1 LYDLIIVGLGAVGA
15 ASAYQAAKR
24 GVKVLGIDRF
34 APPHALGSSHGD
46 TRITRIAIG
55 EGEHYTPIV
64 RRSHQ
69 IWREIEAK
77 TGEELLVVTGGL
89 IISSSA
95 RRATTHV
102 ANFFENTL
110 AAARRFGVEHERLD
124 AGNLRELF
132 PQFNVSDNEVGYYEP
147 GAGYLRPEA
156 CIRAALALAEEN
168 GAELRRNER
177 VDDIADEGGFARVRT
192 EAAEYRARHVIVAA
206 GAWLPQLLDTDL
218 ARHFSVTRQ
227 VQYWFEIAAP
237 IADFAAPRFPVWIWE
252 LQDRE
257 HVIYGFPAIDGREGG
272 VKIATEQYGREA
284 HPDDEPGRA
293 VTGEEAREMQRDLVA
308 PHLPGVG
315 THCIKAVSC
324 LYTATPDFH
333 FAIGRHPRM
342 PNVIIA
348 SACSGHGFKHSAAI
362 GEALAQ
368 LACEA
373 RSTIDL
379 APFSLERF
387 HAQGRRDS

>member
-1 LYDLIIVGLGAVGA
+1 MYDLIIVGLGAVGA

-24 GVKVLGIDRF
+24 GAKVLGIDRF

-69 IWREIEAK
+69 IWRDIEAK

-110 AAARRFGVEHERLD
+110 AAARRFGVEHELLD
-124 AGNLRELF
+124 AANLRELF

-147 GAGYLRPEA
+147 AAGYLRPEA
-156 CIRAALALAEEN
+156 CIRAELALAEES
-168 GAELRRNER
+168 GAQLRRNER
-177 VDDIADEGGFARVRT
+177 VDDIADEGGVVRVRT
-192 EAAEYRARHVIVAA
+192 EAAEYRARQVIVAA
-206 GAWLPQLLDTDL
+206 GAWLPQLLDADL
-218 ARHFSVTRQ
+218 ARHFRVTRQ
-227 VQYWFEIAAP
+227 VLYWFETTGP
-237 IADFAAPRFPVWIWE
+237 IADFTAPRFPIWIWE

-257 HVIYGFPAIDGREGG
+257 HVIYGFPAIDGREAGIK
-272 VKIATEQYGREA
+272 VATEQYATQA
-284 HPDDEPGRA
+284 HPDESRRA
-293 VTGEEAREMQRDLVA
+293 VTEEEAHEMQRSLVA
-308 PHLPGVG
+308 PYLPGVG
-315 THCIKAVSC
+315 TRCIKAVSC

-342 PNVIIA
+342 PNVIVA

-362 GEALAQ
+362 GEALAE
-368 LACEA
+368 LSCEG

-387 HAQGRRDS
+387 HAS

>member
-24 GVKVLGIDRF
+24 GAKVLGIDRF
-34 APPHALGSSHGD
+34 APPHAFGSSHGD
-46 TRITRIAIG
+46 SRITRFAIG

-89 IISSSA
+89 VISSSA

-102 ANFFENTL
+102 ENFFDNTL
-110 AAARRFGVEHERLD
+110 AAARRFDIEHERLD
-124 AGNLRELF
+124 ARELREHF
-132 PQFNVSDNEVGYYEP
+132 PQFNVRDNEIGYYEP

-156 CIRAALALAEEN
+156 CVRAELALAEAY

-177 VDDIADEGGFARVRT
+177 VRAIADEGGVVSVRT
-192 EAAEYRARHVIVAA
+192 DAAEYRAREIIVAA
-206 GAWLPQLLDTDL
+206 GAWLPELLDADL
-218 ARHFSVTRQ
+218 ARHFRVTRQ
-227 VQYWFEIAAP
+227 VLYWFETTGP
-237 IADFAAPRFPVWIWE
+237 IADFTAPRFPIWIWE

-257 HVIYGFPAIDGREGG
+257 RVIYGFPAIDGEGAG
-272 VKIATEQYGREA
+272 VKVATEQYANAA
-284 HPDDEPGRA
+284 HPDE
-293 VTGEEAREMQRDLVA
+293 TAREVTEEEIREMYRDLVA
-308 PHLPGVG
+308 PYLPWVG
-315 THCIKAVSC
+315 ERCIKAVSC

-342 PNVIIA
+342 PHVIIA
-348 SACSGHGFKHSAAI
+348 SACSGHGFKHSAGV

-368 LACEA
+368 LSLEG
-373 RSTIDL
+373 RSGVDL
-379 APFSLERF
+379 APFSLERL
-387 HAQGRRDS
+387 HA

>member
-1 LYDLIIVGLGAVGA
+1 MYDLIIVGLGAVGA

-24 GVKVLGIDRF
+24 GAKVLGIDRF

-69 IWREIEAK
+69 IWRDIEAK

-110 AAARRFGVEHERLD
+110 AAARRFGVEHELLD

-156 CIRAALALAEEN
+156 CIRAELALAEEN

-177 VDDIADEGGFARVRT
+177 VDDIADEGGVVRVRT
-192 EAAEYRARHVIVAA
+192 EAAEYRARQVIVAA
-206 GAWLPQLLDTDL
+206 GAWLPQLLDADL
-218 ARHFSVTRQ
+218 ARHFRVTRQ
-227 VQYWFEIAAP
+227 VLYWFETTAP
-237 IADFAAPRFPVWIWE
+237 IADFTAPHFPIWIWE

-257 HVIYGFPAIDGREGG
+257 HVIYGFPAIGG
-272 VKIATEQYGREA
+272 MEAGIKIATEQYARQA
-284 HPDDEPGRA
+284 HPDESSRA
-293 VTGEEAREMQRDLVA
+293 VTEDETREMRRNLVA
-308 PHLPGVG
+308 PYLPGVG
-315 THCIKAVSC
+315 ARCIKAVSC

-342 PNVIIA
+342 PNVIVA

-387 HAQGRRDS
+387 HA

>member
-1 LYDLIIVGLGAVGA
+1 LRLYDLIIVGLGAVGA

-24 GVKVLGIDRF
+24 GAKVLGIDRF

-46 TRITRIAIG
+46 SRITRVAIG

-69 IWREIEAK
+69 IWREIEAL
-77 TGEELLVVTGGL
+77 TGEELLAVTGGL

-102 ANFFENTL
+102 ENFFDNTL
-110 AAARRFGVEHERLD
+110 AAARRFGIEHEMLD
-124 AGNLRELF
+124 AAGLRELF

-156 CIRAALALAEEN
+156 CVRAELALAEKH

-177 VDDIADEGGFARVRT
+177 VLAIADEGGAVRVRT
-192 EAAEYRARHVIVAA
+192 GADEYSAREVIVAA
-206 GAWLPQLLDTDL
+206 GAWLPRFLDADL
-218 ARHFSVTRQ
+218 ARHFRVTRQ
-227 VQYWFEIAAP
+227 VLYWFEPAAP
-237 IADFAAPRFPVWIWE
+237 IAELTVPRFPVWIWE

-257 HVIYGFPAIDGREGG
+257 NVIYGFPAVDGEAAG
-272 VKIATEQYGREA
+272 VKVATEQYASET
-284 HPDDEPGRA
+284 HPDEVIRE
-293 VTGEEAREMQRDLVA
+293 VTGAEIRDMHRNLVA
-308 PHLPGVG
+308 PYLPGIGARCV
-315 THCIKAVSC
+315 KALAC

-342 PNVIIA
+342 PHVIIA

-368 LACEA
+368 LSGTG
-373 RSTIDL
+373 RSDL
-379 APFSLERF
+379 DLGAFALERF
-387 HAQGRRDS
+387 NS